1 MKNLGILISGRGS
14 NMESILKAIKKQK
27 IPINPAVVIS
37 NKSNAKGLTIAK
49 KMGVQTVVID
59 SSKYKGNRLQFDK
72 EIISI
77 LRKYKVTPTN
87 GLVCLAGFMRI
98 ISPYFIKE
106 YKNKIL
112 NIHPALLPAFPGLDA
127 QKQAI
132 EFGAKYS
139 GCTVH
144 FVDEGVDTGPIIIQ
158 EIVKIG
164 NNDTEKT
171 LTKKIL
177 VKEFDKLEVK
187 DAVDFAT
194 NLVTWADVIRKSF
207 FEGAIDEL
215 ISTRR
220 LVHIAQAYKMFDN
233 KLKAIEMCVARFDSE
248 TKATFLDLYTK
259 VDAEA
264 EAYEDAIDEEE
275 QLILENLEE
284 NSIVFSPYKPFQLL
298 LQEGAV
304 NLV

>member
-1 MKNLGILISGRGS
+1 LKNLGILISGRGS

-37 NKSNAKGLTIAK
+37 NRSNAKGLVIARK
-49 KMGVQTVVID
+49 LGIQTEVID
-59 SSKYKGNRLQFDK
+59 SSKYKGKRLQFDK
-72 EIISI
+72 EIIST

-98 ISPYFIKE
+98 ISPHFIKE

-158 EIVKIG
+158 EIVKIS

-171 LTKKIL
+171 LAKKIL
-177 VKEFDKLEVK
+177 RKEHEIYPKAVQLFAKKKISIKGKRVK
-187 DAVDFAT
+187 
-194 NLVTWADVIRKSF
+194 
-207 FEGAIDEL
+207 
-215 ISTRR
+215 
-220 LVHIAQAYKMFDN
+220 
-233 KLKAIEMCVARFDSE
+233 
-248 TKATFLDLYTK
+248 
-259 VDAEA
+259 
-264 EAYEDAIDEEE
+264 
-275 QLILENLEE
+275 ILN
-284 NSIVFSPYKPFQLL
+284 
-298 LQEGAV
+298 
-304 NLV
+304 

>member
-1 MKNLGILISGRGS
+1 
-14 NMESILKAIKKQK
+14 MESILKAIKKQK

-37 NKSNAKGLTIAK
+37 NKSNAKGLAIAK

-59 SSKYKGNRLQFDK
+59 SSKYKGKRLQFDK
-72 EIISI
+72 EIITT

-127 QKQAI
+127 QKQAM

-158 EIVKIG
+158 EIVKIRDK
-164 NNDTEKT
+164 DTEKT

-177 VKEFDKLEVK
+177 TKEHEIYPKAVELFAKKKLSIKGRRV
-187 DAVDFAT
+187 
-194 NLVTWADVIRKSF
+194 R
-207 FEGAIDEL
+207 
-215 ISTRR
+215 IS
-220 LVHIAQAYKMFDN
+220 
-233 KLKAIEMCVARFDSE
+233 S
-248 TKATFLDLYTK
+248 
-259 VDAEA
+259 
-264 EAYEDAIDEEE
+264 
-275 QLILENLEE
+275 
-284 NSIVFSPYKPFQLL
+284 
-298 LQEGAV
+298 
-304 NLV
+304 